1 MCKMSI
7 FLLGVEDY
15 LLTYFRKLH
24 LLSFTISFL
33 YLLTFN
39 SIFSHI
45 YSLSHSSVLLL
56 HITIDLLYLP
66 IWLHLNSYQFC
77 HFQSQTYLLPTLI
90 ISQTKPFFFLSF
102 CFFFLWSSL
111 SFCFPF
117 QKLPSILFLIF
128 CDWPYQNC
136 LSTSGRQTLGQTI
149 ACKKPRSEASLIK
162 ALRS

>member
-77 HFQSQTYLLPTLI
+77 HFQSQTYLLTTLI

-102 CFFFLWSSL
+102 CFLLFLSVVL
-111 SFCFPF
+111 SFLLF
-117 QKLPSILFLIF
+117 SIPKASFSSFLDFFAI
-128 CDWPYQNC
+128 
-136 LSTSGRQTLGQTI
+136 G
-149 ACKKPRSEASLIK
+149 LIK
-162 ALRS
+162 IALAPRAGKLLVRR